1 MATNTNYSSSDYNG
15 FGPAPGADVSFRWD
29 SPPFDV
35 LADYPAPDHTPAL
48 ETREFTSLEGYSAA
62 TGQDAHSVMLDYSVF
77 ENVPP
82 LDARD
87 DASIQNIYD
96 ADDFDFGLRPG
107 SAAVD
112 RGVALATVTDGY
124 TGGAPDLGALERG
137 LAAPHYGPRQ

>member
-1 MATNTNYSSSDYNG
+1 
-15 FGPAPGADVSFRWD
+15 
-29 SPPFDV
+29 
-35 LADYPAPDHTPAL
+35 
-48 ETREFTSLEGYSAA
+48 
-62 TGQDAHSVMLDYSVF
+62 MLDYSVF

-87 DASIQNIYD
+87 EARIQSIYD

-112 RGVALATVTDGY
+112 RGIGLATVTDNF

-137 LAAPHYGPRQ
+137 VAVPHYGPRQ